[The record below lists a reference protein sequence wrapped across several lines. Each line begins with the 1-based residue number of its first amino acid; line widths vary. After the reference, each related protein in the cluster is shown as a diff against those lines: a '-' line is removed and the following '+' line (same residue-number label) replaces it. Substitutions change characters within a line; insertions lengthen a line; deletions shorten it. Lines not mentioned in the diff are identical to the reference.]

1 MVLTS
6 SGGKMNLIEY
16 IKEEKK
22 NKEAISFHLRSLCD
36 LLKEVIEEIECIEAN
51 LYVEDEDYNK

>member
-1 MVLTS
+1 
-6 SGGKMNLIEY
+6 MNLIEY